1 MKSIKS
7 YVLLF
12 FPSYS
17 GTIILSWA
25 IQKILSDLTY
35 RGRSSVLR
43 FVFFGFLI
51 IMVYLPK
58 YVYTYYVY
66 NKLDL
71 YTPNYIDVENIR
83 NALQSNITRIIY
95 VRIICH
101 NQGFELD
108 GFTYFLVAYSKSD
121 STQIYFKIH
130 TTQIQK
136 CMLHIFAYFTG
147 IKWFCMFNKILYVN
161 TYYASKSTKEN
172 FKHKLNKI

>member
-1 MKSIKS
+1 MFSVIIFNIRYNNIIMS
-7 YVLLF
+7 C
-12 FPSYS
+12 
-17 GTIILSWA
+17 TIIM
-25 IQKILSDLTY
+25 IKILWYLAY
-35 RGRSSVLR
+35 RKRSSVLG

-51 IMVYLPK
+51 IMIYLSKHVYK
-58 YVYTYYVY
+58 YYVY

-71 YTPNYIDVENIR
+71 YTPNYIDVENSCS
-83 NALQSNITRIIY
+83 ALQSNIIRIIY

-136 CMLHIFAYFTG
+136 CMLHIFAYFTR
-147 IKWFCMFNKILYVN
+147 IKRFCMFNKILYVN

-172 FKHKLNKI
+172 FKHKLNQI

>member
-1 MKSIKS
+1 M
-7 YVLLF
+7 YYFVF
-12 FPSYS
+12 RH
-17 GTIILSWA
+17 
-25 IQKILSDLTY
+25 IQHHVQKYYHERCNTKNIMRPRVQKEIVGVKILVFWFFDYYDLPI
-35 RGRSSVLR
+35 S
-43 FVFFGFLI
+43 
-51 IMVYLPK
+51 K
-58 YVYTYYVY
+58 YVCKYYIVY

-71 YTPNYIDVENIR
+71 YTPNYIDVENSR
-83 NALQSNITRIIY
+83 NALQSNIVRIIY

-147 IKWFCMFNKILYVN
+147 IK
-161 TYYASKSTKEN
+161 
-172 FKHKLNKI
+172 